1 MKKFLGTILKNL
13 EDWRCLLPYI
23 RPELLKLTEWQCLG
37 GFVTQC
43 WQKFQKIYTNN
54 NNIH

>member
-1 MKKFLGTILKNL
+1 MKKFLGMILKNL

-23 RPELLKLTEWQCLG
+23 GPELLKLTEWQCLG

-43 WQKFQKIYTNN
+43 WQKISKNL
-54 NNIH
+54 HK